1 MIKLSVFILLR
12 RKNQLWDLDYVT
24 ASKYFKIGAKVLFI
38 IIFWRII
45 ISVINKFIHNFFKLS
60 PKLKMDE
67 KKSNT
72 LIGLTK
78 SLVKYTIYIIM
89 SISVLNV
96 LNIPTESIIAAAGLG
111 GLAIGFGAQNLV
123 KDVISGFFILFEDQ
137 YSVGDYVSID
147 AAKGTVEDMGLR
159 ITKVR
164 AFNGDLHI
172 VPNGDIKTVVNHSRG
187 NSLAIIDIGMA
198 YETDI
203 GKSIEV
209 LQTIGNEYYENNKD
223 IIVDKPEV
231 LGITKFSDSDVTL
244 RMIAKTVPLK
254 HWFVEREI
262 RKKIKEAFEDG
273 GIEIPY
279 PRRVYINS
287 IISPDE
293 VKTSHEPNKM

>member
-12 RKNQLWDLDYVT
+12 RWDCLWNLTY
-24 ASKYFKIGAKVLFI
+24 ASASNYFKIGAKVLFI

-67 KKSNT
+67 KKLNT
-72 LIGLTK
+72 LTGLTK

-89 SISVLNV
+89 FISVLNV
-96 LNIPTESIIAAAGLG
+96 LNIPTQSILAAAGLG
-111 GLAIGFGAQNLV
+111 GLAIGFGAQSLV

-147 AAKGTVEDMGLR
+147 AATGTVEDMGLR

-172 VPNGDIKTVVNHSRG
+172 IPNGDIKTVVNHSRG
-187 NSLAIIDIGMA
+187 NSLAIIDISIT
-198 YETDI
+198 YEADI
-203 GKSIEV
+203 DKVVEV
-209 LQTIGNEYYENNKD
+209 LQNIGNEYYKNNRD
-223 IIVDKPEV
+223 TVVEQPEV
-231 LGITKFSDSDVTL
+231 LGITKFGDSDVSL
-244 RMIAKTVPLK
+244 RMIARTVPLK
-254 HWFVEREI
+254 HWSVEREI
-262 RKKIKEAFEDG
+262 RKDIKEAFEEG

-279 PRRVYINS
+279 PKRVYINS
-287 IISPDE
+287 ILSSDRAKNSYE
-293 VKTSHEPNKM
+293 L